1 MTRWRRSTVA
11 LTEGLIMAWFVWL
24 MVGVLLGVAAGV
36 LIGSILCAA
45 GYDAPRRKLN

>member
-1 MTRWRRSTVA
+1 MPWF
-11 LTEGLIMAWFVWL
+11 GWLIA
-24 MVGVLLGVAAGV
+24 GVLLGVAAGV